1 MAVRWL
7 IPGESL
13 LVNDQVFPLAG
24 CHIVL
29 ERKSKRCINEA
40 DQVPTVE
47 LWFDQPLD
55 GSVGYA
61 VSMDSIGAV
70 KMQRVTQLEPLMD
83 RSRYQWLVCV
93 DGEDAV
99 MLRRL
104 IRLHAKQSTQQCLRF
119 NDVPTSAVSTT
130 ATTDRRMQTH
140 PTRQPLN
147 HWLEECPNYWDY
159 IDVDHPSYQ

>member
-7 IPGESL
+7 IPGKSL

-29 ERKSKRCINEA
+29 ERQPKRCVNEA

-47 LWFDQPLD
+47 LWFDQPIN
-55 GSVGYA
+55 GSIGYEIT
-61 VSMDSIGAV
+61 VDSIGAV
-70 KMQRVTQLEPLMD
+70 KMQRITQLEPLMD
-83 RSRYQWLVCV
+83 RSRYQWMVCV
-93 DGEDAV
+93 DEEDAV
-99 MLRRL
+99 SLRQL

-119 NDVPTSAVSTT
+119 NDVPTSAVSTI
-130 ATTDRRMQTH
+130 ANTDCRMQTH

-147 HWLEECPNYWDY
+147 RWLEECPNYWDY

>member
-29 ERKSKRCINEA
+29 ERKFKRCINEA

-47 LWFDQPLD
+47 LWFDKPLD

-61 VSMDSIGAV
+61 VSVDSIGAV
-70 KMQRVTQLEPLMD
+70 KMQRVTQLEPQTD
-83 RSRYQWLVCV
+83 RFRYQWLVCV

-99 MLRRL
+99 MLRQL
-104 IRLHAKQSTQQCLRF
+104 IRLHAKQTTQQCLGL
-119 NDVPTSAVSTT
+119 NDVPTSAVSTI
-130 ATTDRRMQTH
+130 AASNCRVSTH
-140 PTRQPLN
+140 AIRQPLN

>member
-29 ERKSKRCINEA
+29 ERKSKHCINEA

-47 LWFDQPLD
+47 FWFDKPIN
-55 GSVGYA
+55 GSIGYE
-61 VSMDSIGAV
+61 VTVDSIGAV
-70 KMQRVTQLEPLMD
+70 KMQRVTQLEPLMN
-83 RSRYQWLVCV
+83 RSCYQWLVCV

-99 MLRRL
+99 SLRQL
-104 IRLHAKQSTQQCLRF
+104 IRLHAKQSTQQCLLF
-119 NDVPTSAVSTT
+119 NDVPTSAVSTI
-130 ATTDRRMQTH
+130 AASNRRVSTH
-140 PTRQPLN
+140 AIRQPLN

>member
-13 LVNDQVFPLAG
+13 LVNDQVFLLSG

-29 ERKSKRCINEA
+29 ERKSKRCMDEA

-47 LWFDQPLD
+47 LWFDQPIN
-55 GSVGYA
+55 GSIGYEITL
-61 VSMDSIGAV
+61 DSIGAV

-99 MLRRL
+99 MLQQL

-119 NDVPTSAVSTT
+119 NDVQTSAVSN
-130 ATTDRRMQTH
+130 ATTNRRIQSH

>member
-1 MAVRWL
+1 MTVRWL

-13 LVNDQVFPLAG
+13 LVNDEVFPLAG

-29 ERKSKRCINEA
+29 ERKPKRCVNEA
-40 DQVPTVE
+40 DRVPTVE
-47 LWFDQPLD
+47 LWFDKPLN
-55 GSVGYA
+55 GSIGYEIT
-61 VSMDSIGAV
+61 VDSIGAV
-70 KMQRVTQLEPLMD
+70 KMQRVTQLEPQTD
-83 RSRYQWLVCV
+83 RTQCKWLVCV

-104 IRLHAKQSTQQCLRF
+104 IQLHAKQTTQQCLGL
-119 NDVPTSAVSTT
+119 NDGPTSAVSTV
-130 ATTDRRMQTH
+130 ANTDRRMQSH

-159 IDVDHPSYQ
+159 IDVDHPSYH

>member
-47 LWFDQPLD
+47 LWFDKPLD

-61 VSMDSIGAV
+61 VSVDSIGAV

-99 MLRRL
+99 SLRQL

-119 NDVPTSAVSTT
+119 NDVPTSAVSTI
-130 ATTDRRMQTH
+130 ATTDRLMQSDL
-140 PTRQPLN
+140 TRQPLN